1 MKLGIAKYSRKYSTK
16 QLGSMWPNNAQNATI
31 IKDNVNSNES
41 YLEMLK
47 KVFMGELKANEKYRE
62 LLAYAPNKQ
71 IYSML
76 FYIFADE
83 LKHAN
88 LYNYLISLNAKK

>member
-1 MKLGIAKYSRKYSTK
+1 
-16 QLGSMWPNNAQNATI
+16 MWPNNVQNVPKNQA
-31 IKDNVNSNES
+31 NES
-41 YLEMLK
+41 TGLRYLDTLK

-62 LLAYAPNKQ
+62 LLAYAPNKE

-83 LKHAN
+83 LRHAN
-88 LYNYLISLNAKK
+88 LYNYLITLNVKK

>member
-1 MKLGIAKYSRKYSTK
+1 
-16 QLGSMWPNNAQNATI
+16 MWSNNAQNPAIT
-31 IKDNVNSNES
+31 KDNVNRDEN

-62 LLAYAPNKQ
+62 LLAYAPNKE